1 MTGRDRGEAGSAA
14 AGAGDGFGRRA
25 AARGMPVLFDLLS
38 GSLRDGSISREEIRR
53 AVDAFA
59 WELVG
64 RMTEGAPWHAEPEVQ
79 KALDRRAARV

>member
-1 MTGRDRGEAGSAA
+1 M
-14 AGAGDGFGRRA
+14 
-25 AARGMPVLFDLLS
+25 LFDLLS
-38 GSLRDGSISREEIRR
+38 GSLHDGLASREEIRR

-59 WELVG
+59 WDLIG